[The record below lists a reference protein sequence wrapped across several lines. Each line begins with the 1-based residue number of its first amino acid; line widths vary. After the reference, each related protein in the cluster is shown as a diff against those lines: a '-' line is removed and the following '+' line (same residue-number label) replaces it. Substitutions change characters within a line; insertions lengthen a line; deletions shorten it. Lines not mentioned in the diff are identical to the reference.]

1 MGYVHRD
8 IKPENILLDITGH
21 VKIADFGSSARLNTA
36 GTTPGE
42 EASNLRLG
50 GHSMSSQPPD
60 GRHVT
65 DFAEILHTI
74 WDMKKKS
81 QNPKMRVLRPPRPEI
96 WLRKVSDNSRFRGR
110 PLYFKW
116 L

>member
-50 GHSMSSQPPD
+50 PNLIINVRFG
-60 GRHVT
+60 
-65 DFAEILHTI
+65 AEAQFVAVNLSNCGIFPLLRTFLNVKENGLGFCKI
-74 WDMKKKS
+74 KKIALFLFFLVKMNNKKS
-81 QNPKMRVLRPPRPEI
+81 
-96 WLRKVSDNSRFRGR
+96 
-110 PLYFKW
+110 
-116 L
+116 

>member
-36 GTTPGE
+36 GTTRGE

-50 GHSMSSQPPD
+50 PNLIIN
-60 GRHVT
+60 V
-65 DFAEILHTI
+65 
-74 WDMKKKS
+74 
-81 QNPKMRVLRPPRPEI
+81 
-96 WLRKVSDNSRFRGR
+96 RFGA
-110 PLYFKW
+110 
-116 L
+116 